1 MQGYY
6 FITDSN
12 LSVNGNLCDV
22 REAVRAEVC
31 YVQFREKKGS
41 TLSLYREA
49 LRLRSECIGTKT
61 KFIVNDRIDIALA
74 VDADGVHIGQDD
86 MPLSVVRSI
95 LGPNKIIGVT
105 VHNEEEAIEAEKGG
119 ADYIGL
125 APVFATSTKEDSGN
139 PCGVELISEIKRKLP
154 IPVAAIGGI
163 NLDNALDVINA
174 GADMI
179 CAISAVVTK
188 DDVFGE
194 IKKFQRLFFSVPKEG
209 QKN

>member
-1 MQGYY
+1 MKGYY
-6 FITDSN
+6 FITDS
-12 LSVNGNLCDV
+12 SFSKNGNFSDV
-22 REAVRAEVC
+22 CNAVKAEVSF
-31 YVQFREKKGS
+31 VQFREKKG
-41 TLSLYREA
+41 TTRNLYNDALA
-49 LRLRSECIGTKT
+49 LREQCKGTT
-61 KFIVNDRIDIALA
+61 KFIVNDRIDIAMA

-86 MPLSVVRSI
+86 MPLSVARKI
-95 LGPNKIIGVT
+95 LGKDKIIGVT
-105 VHNEEEAIEAEKGG
+105 VHNMLEAIEATTGG
-119 ADYIGL
+119 ADYLGV